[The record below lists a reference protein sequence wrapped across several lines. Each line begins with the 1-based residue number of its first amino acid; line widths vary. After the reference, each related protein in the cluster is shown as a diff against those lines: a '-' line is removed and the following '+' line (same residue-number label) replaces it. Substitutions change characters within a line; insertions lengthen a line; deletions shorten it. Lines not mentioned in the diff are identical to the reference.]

1 MAPPI
6 DADPCTRESGVLGG
20 TIGVAAPLAVGATHD
35 EIDEGHC
42 APVPSEDGCGPP
54 GRPRINASPRIRF
67 VPDLVTM
74 LIAGPEVQPNSVEN
88 ARDITFISC
97 TAATGSAANIV
108 CRPHGSSP
116 VAPSTTKS
124 ACRRPP

>member
-6 DADPCTRESGVLGG
+6 DADPSTRESGVLGAR
-20 TIGVAAPLAVGATHD
+20 IAAAAPLAVGATHD

-54 GRPRINASPRIRF
+54 GRPRISASPCILF

-74 LIAGPEVQPNSVEN
+74 LIAAPEVQPNSVEK

-108 CRPHGSSP
+108 CRPHGSPPRSP
-116 VAPSTTKS
+116 PPPP
-124 ACRRPP
+124 RRR